1 MVSQTLSYAY
11 DGSGQRVKTTD
22 SGGTRY
28 FLYDGGMPVLE
39 LDANK
44 KITTSYLYGADGV
57 VYRRKHDAVAH
68 WHFDEGDGTLA
79 HDVDGGNHGTLGDGD
94 AAKTPTWSF
103 GCGLLFDGVDDFV
116 KVPDSDGLDPAV
128 DKMTIAA
135 WVQPHSS
142 QIGPLV
148 KKINKIRGY
157 RVNIT
162 GTGALRFGFRRNGRD
177 KTVTSTT
184 TLPLHEWTHVAAR
197 YDGAQMRIFING
209 TIDTAT
215 AAVTGT
221 SVGTT
226 APVWIGGEQNH
237 FHGYLDDISIYDRAL
252 SDSEIADLVNDVD
265 KRYEY
270 HHLNALGSN
279 IVSTDDD
286 QNVLARYEYD
296 VFGAIRS
303 ETGTSDNTRKFTGKE
318 FDADSNL
325 YYYGARYYDPYIGR
339 FTQRDP
345 AGDGGNWYA
354 YTYNNP
360 LAFVDPTG
368 LRGVNAE
375 ERLAL
380 EHTFGQDTADFL
392 ASIIDIEI
400 VEDLDVAGRVPKYN
414 KHGNINLTEI
424 KLHKDYSTSS
434 LNWLGLFIHEATHI
448 WQKNTDRHRG
458 GTGGVNYDYNANQ
471 LASLN
476 LEREEHAQAVQDWFI
491 ATYYNLRPDLDRS
504 GVYPW
509 WNTLERRIGFTYS
522 QVLQMTDSQKVW
534 LVNVYYEKVI
544 FEIRDTSLLPT
555 RLFRAFPTP

>member
-1 MVSQTLSYAY
+1 M
-11 DGSGQRVKTTD
+11 
-22 SGGTRY
+22 
-28 FLYDGGMPVLE
+28 
-39 LDANK
+39 
-44 KITTSYLYGADGV
+44 
-57 VYRRKHDAVAH
+57 
-68 WHFDEGDGTLA
+68 
-79 HDVDGGNHGTLGDGD
+79 
-94 AAKTPTWSF
+94 
-103 GCGLLFDGVDDFV
+103 
-116 KVPDSDGLDPAV
+116 PDSDGLDPAV

-270 HHLNALGSN
+270 HHVNALGSN

-339 FTQRDP
+339 FTQQDP
-345 AGDGGNWYA
+345 IGDGVNWYA
-354 YTYNNP
+354 YVANNP
-360 LAFVDPTG
+360 LRFVDPTG
-368 LRGVNAE
+368 LRGVTAE
-375 ERLAL
+375 EQAAL
-380 EHTFGQDTADFL
+380 DYTYGSIVGGHLGQR
-392 ASIIDIEI
+392 INIEFP
-400 VEDLDVAGRVPKYN
+400 DNFTKAGRVPRYTLDGKR
-414 KHGNINLTEI
+414 NLYEI
-424 KLHKDYSTSS
+424 HLHEDYDETN
-434 LNWLGLFIHEATHI
+434 LFWLGIFIHEATHV
-448 WQKNTDRHRG
+448 WQKNTGRYRG
-458 GTGGVNYDYNANQ
+458 GEDYDYDVSQ
-471 LASLN
+471 LDSLD
-476 LEREEHAQAVQDWFI
+476 LKREEHAQAVQDWFTASYGVSKNLI
-491 ATYYNLRPDLDRS
+491 AVPADGWIS
-504 GVYPW
+504 GGIDSNTNKPIWENVW
-509 WNTLERRIGFTYS
+509 ENTLGRAGASSTGSASQNIRIINMRYNS
-522 QVLQMTDSQKVW
+522 VLQELRRTDYLSTDQ
-534 LVNVYYEKVI
+534 
-544 FEIRDTSLLPT
+544 
-555 RLFRAFPTP
+555 FR